1 MFLTIAW
8 RNIWR
13 NTRRTLVIL
22 VAIIIG
28 VWSMIF
34 LGALMRGVED
44 GMIKNGIK
52 TLTGHIQVHRV
63 GYRND
68 PMVENSMENARE
80 IKTALEQCL
89 PPDGKWVFRIRVN
102 GIASNARHSSAVTL
116 VGIDP
121 PREADVSFIGN
132 AVTDG
137 RYLEPGDEH
146 GILVGRAF
154 AENFETKPGH
164 KLILMSQDTNR
175 EIASRA
181 FRIVGIFDAEM
192 EATEEMYVF
201 VTITAARKM
210 LKLENAVSEAAI
222 LLACDDQV
230 IKTLKKL
237 ESVLP
242 ASTYEVLPW
251 TKLQPLLQTY
261 LKLYDEFIAIW
272 YLVVFIAMG
281 FGIVNTTLMAVFER
295 MREFGLLKSL
305 GMKPR
310 HIVSQVMMESFILL
324 LIGAAVGNVLALV
337 CVWALSI
344 NGIDLTAFAAGMET
358 FGMTRII
365 IPVLLKEDVLLS
377 NAIVFVLGLCVCLY
391 PAVKA
396 ARFTPVEALAY
407 T

>member
-13 NTRRTLVIL
+13 NTRRTMVIL
-22 VAIIIG
+22 MAIIIG

-34 LGALMRGVED
+34 LGAFMRGIED

-52 TLTGHIQVHRV
+52 TLTGHIQIHER

-68 PMVENSMENARE
+68 PVVDNSMF
-80 IKTALEQCL
+80 KTKALQSAIEKYL
-89 PPDGKWVFRIRVN
+89 PQGGKWTTRVRVN

-121 PREADVSFIGN
+121 EKEAGISFIGG
-132 AVTDG
+132 AVEKG
-137 RYLEPGDEH
+137 RYLKNGEAY
-146 GILVGRAF
+146 GILVGKAF
-154 AENFETKPGH
+154 AEDFETKVGH
-164 KLILMSQDTNR
+164 KLILMSQDTR
-175 EIASRA
+175 GEIASRA
-181 FRIVGIFDAEM
+181 FKISGIFDAEM
-192 EATEEMYVF
+192 EATEKMFVF
-201 VTITAARKM
+201 ITLDAARKM
-210 LKLENAVSEAAI
+210 LKLENGVSEVAI
-222 LLACDDQV
+222 LLEKESQV
-230 IKTLKKL
+230 KKMLDHL
-237 ESVLP
+237 EAALP
-242 ASTYEVLPW
+242 GSAYEVLSW
-251 TKLQPLLQTY
+251 KKLQPLLQTY

-305 GMKPR
+305 GMKSR
-310 HIVSQVMMESFILL
+310 QIVFEVITESFLL
-324 LIGAAVGNVLALV
+324 LMLGAVIGNFLAILS
-337 CVWALSI
+337 VWGLSI
-344 NGIDLTAFAAGMET
+344 KGVDLTAFAAGMET

-365 IPVLLKEDVLLS
+365 FPVLRMEDIILS
-377 NAIVFVLGLCVCLY
+377 NVIVFVLGLLVCLY
-391 PAVKA
+391 PAIKA

>member
-68 PMVENSMENARE
+68 PVVENSMENARE

-89 PPDGKWVFRIRVN
+89 PLDGKWVFRIRVN

-201 VTITAARKM
+201 VTITATRKM

>member
-13 NTRRTLVIL
+13 NTRRTVVIL
-22 VAIIIG
+22 IAIIIG

-34 LGALMRGVED
+34 LGALMRGIED

-52 TLTGHIQVHRV
+52 TLTGHIQVHQA

-68 PMVENSMENARE
+68 PGVENSMADGGKIEAV
-80 IKTALEQCL
+80 LEKSL
-89 PPDGKWVFRIRVN
+89 PPGAAFSLRIRVN
-102 GIASNARHSSAVTL
+102 AIASNARHSSAVTL

-121 PREADVSFIGN
+121 DREADVSFIGG
-132 AVTDG
+132 AVSDGSYLASTDA
-137 RYLEPGDEH
+137 H
-146 GILVGRAF
+146 GILVGKKF
-154 AENFETKPGH
+154 ADTFETQTGK
-164 KLILMSQDTNR
+164 KIILMSQGTDH

-181 FRIVGIFDAEM
+181 FRMTGIVEAEM
-192 EATEEMYVF
+192 EETEEMYVF
-201 VTITAARKM
+201 VILPAAREM
-210 LKLENAVSEAAI
+210 LGLGNAVSEAAI
-222 LLACDDQV
+222 LLGNDDQV
-230 IKTLKKL
+230 RETLDKL

-242 ASTYEVLPW
+242 GPTYEVLPW
-251 TKLQPLLQTY
+251 TKLQPLLQSY

-272 YLVVFIAMG
+272 YMVVFIAMG
-281 FGIVNTTLMAVFER
+281 FGIINTTLMAVFER

-310 HIVSQVMMESFILL
+310 QIVFQVITESFILL
-324 LIGAAVGNVLALV
+324 LIGAAMGNALAFFCTWV
-337 CVWALSI
+337 LSI

-358 FGMTRII
+358 FGMTRVI
-365 IPVLLKEDVLLS
+365 IPVLLREDVLLS
-377 NAIVFVLGLCVCLY
+377 NTIVFVLGLCVCLY